1 VGLCVVVTGLASS
14 QEEVLKAK
22 SDLLCTVAASVAY
35 VDFYPN
41 SMASK
46 VRLQLSCLS
55 PAQHLKLATHC
66 SIRAVQQTSDS
77 YSLSL
82 SYAATRAST
91 QPYFLE
97 F

>member
-35 VDFYPN
+35 DFCPN
-41 SMASK
+41 LMASK

-66 SIRAVQQTSDS
+66 SIRAVQQTSNS
-77 YSLSL
+77 YSLSW